1 MATLTLKN
9 VPDRLYERLRASARG
24 HRRSINQEAI
34 VCLERSLGVGRLDPE
49 GLVARAREI
58 RERAGTLYVTDE
70 GLRAARDEGR
80 P

>member
-9 VPDRLYERLRASARG
+9 VPDALYERLRASARG

-34 VCLERSLGVGRLDPE
+34 VCLERSLGVGRLSPE
-49 GLVARAREI
+49 TLADRAREI

-70 GLRAARDEGR
+70 SLRAARDEGR